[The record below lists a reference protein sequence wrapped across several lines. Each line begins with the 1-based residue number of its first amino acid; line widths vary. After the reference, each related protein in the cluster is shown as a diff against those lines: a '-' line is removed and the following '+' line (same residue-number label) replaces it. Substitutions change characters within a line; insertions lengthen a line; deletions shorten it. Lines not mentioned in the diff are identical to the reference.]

1 MMLRAI
7 TLGFSSLSDTRVM
20 LVLAKVMA
28 LTLAVFV
35 GLGVLLWYGIDAAF
49 AYFGLNNDQ
58 GLSALAS
65 VLIMLFTGWI
75 LFRSVAMAI
84 TWLFGDDIIDA
95 VEDRHYPFAAIQ
107 GQRPGFGKALRMGL
121 RSVGRAIGYN
131 LLMAPVYLLLL
142 FTAIGTPLAFL
153 LVNAYLLGRDLEDML
168 VVRHGPERAAL
179 GAIRRFVLGLASVAA
194 MLIPI
199 VQFIIPVVATAA
211 AVHMAHDR
219 TGKI

>member
-1 MMLRAI
+1 MLRAI
-7 TLGFSSLSDTRVM
+7 TLGFSSLSDSRVM
-20 LVLAKVMA
+20 RVLAKVMA
-28 LTLAVFV
+28 LTLAAFV
-35 GLGVLLWYGIDAAF
+35 VLGVLLWYGIDAVL
-49 AYFGLNNDQ
+49 AYYGLVNDD
-58 GLSALAS
+58 GLSALIS
-65 VLIMLFTGWI
+65 VFVLFFAGWL
-75 LFRSVAMAI
+75 LFRSVAMAM
-84 TWLFGDDIIDA
+84 TWVFADDIIDA
-95 VEDRHYPFAAIQ
+95 VEDRHYPFASIQ
-107 GQRPGFGKALRMGL
+107 GQRPTLARAARMGL
-121 RSVGRAIGYN
+121 RSVGRAVGYN
-131 LLMAPVYLLLL
+131 LLMTPIYLILL